1 MPKRLILATLL
12 AVGCIVQHSAAA
24 EQNVVVVLDDS
35 GSMED
40 NMWTNNGR
48 MQRIAVAK
56 EALIAVLSKLPS
68 ETNVGVLALNTKV
81 DGSNWIFPFGPAD
94 ARTLENNIRK
104 IRARGGT
111 PLGEFLKLGAD
122 QLLEAR
128 KQQVYGTY
136 RLLVVTDG
144 EANDP
149 NLVDAYLPDIQS
161 RGLITDVIGV
171 DMESDHSLAT
181 RVSNYRRADDD
192 SALQQAIS
200 EVFAETSTDD
210 QDSEA
215 DFEMLAALPDEFA
228 TGALKALAASG
239 NEPIRAGSSEGG
251 MFYNPGSAGR
261 GGSSSTAG
269 AAIGGVMCCLGGGFV
284 SVLVVASIL
293 LRSSKTRRR

>member
-1 MPKRLILATLL
+1 MPKRLILATVL
-12 AVGCIVQHSAAA
+12 ALCIAQHQATA

-40 NMWTNNGR
+40 NMRTNNGR

-56 EALIAVLSKLPS
+56 NALIAVLSKLPS
-68 ETNVGVLALNTKV
+68 ETNLGVLALNTKV
-81 DGSNWIFPFGPAD
+81 NGSNWIYPFGPAN
-94 ARTLENNIRK
+94 AQSLENNIRQ

-149 NLVDAYLPDIQS
+149 NLVDAYLPDIQA
-161 RGLITDVIGV
+161 RGLIMDVIGV
-171 DMESDHSLAT
+171 DMGSDHSLAT

-192 SALQQAIS
+192 GALQQAIS

-210 QDSEA
+210 QDSES

-239 NEPIRAGSSEGG
+239 NAPIQATSSEGG
-251 MFYNPGSAGR
+251 MYYNPGSGA
-261 GGSSSTAG
+261 GGSSSNAAG
-269 AAIGGVMCCLGGGFV
+269 TAIGGLMCCLGGGLV
-284 SVLVVASIL
+284 SVVVVASIL
-293 LRSSKTRRR
+293 LRASKTRRR